1 MMKSSPVLFK
11 YRRFKPKAITLY
23 SIELLR
29 KAYKREGR
37 PPLVLNC
44 VKPKELTP
52 GDKHPYDHP
61 FPNSNITIA
70 AGGRRDRRLRMM
82 NEALKTMD
90 DQLYELRLQRTYDRF
105 IERLRQKEMA
115 EELAMRARMKSD
127 AAAMRAY
134 AMAQAAKDK
143 KKGKTV
149 TKKK

>member
-1 MMKSSPVLFK
+1 
-11 YRRFKPKAITLY
+11 
-23 SIELLR
+23 
-29 KAYKREGR
+29 
-37 PPLVLNC
+37 
-44 VKPKELTP
+44 
-52 GDKHPYDHP
+52 
-61 FPNSNITIA
+61 
-70 AGGRRDRRLRMM
+70 MM